1 MGLQYLYCGTLV
13 PNYNKIQILCNAPMF
28 GDNSSL
34 KVSGNAFRD
43 MQRIIAIEDNHL
55 ASMLLLFQ
63 FHLGKMLHQHPM
75 NENVTS
81 TNLLHENAII
91 SIVKEASVVPGNI
104 VFIVK
109 DNTQAKVF
117 DARCSTTY

>member
-1 MGLQYLYCGTLV
+1 
-13 PNYNKIQILCNAPMF
+13 MF

-63 FHLGKMLHQHPM
+63 FHQHPM

-109 DNTQAKVF
+109 DNTKAKVF